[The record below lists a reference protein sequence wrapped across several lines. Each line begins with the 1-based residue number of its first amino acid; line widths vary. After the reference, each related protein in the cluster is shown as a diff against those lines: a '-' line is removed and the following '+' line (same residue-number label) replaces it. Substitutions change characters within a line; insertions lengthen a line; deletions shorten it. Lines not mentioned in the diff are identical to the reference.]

1 MSKTEGAFP
10 DLVFSVTAGR
20 MDDAVE
26 VCAQTEEDIICAWAR
41 QYPEKV
47 KVAFQDTDAVE
58 LCYKYATGGPLKVV
72 VAYRSEVLRHLQQST
87 KPLGFTQSNPRT

>member
-10 DLVFSVTAGR
+10 DLVFSVTDGR

-26 VCAQTEEDIICAWAR
+26 VHAQTEADIARQWAK

-47 KVAFQDTDAVE
+47 KAAFQDTDVVE
-58 LCYKYATGGPLKVV
+58 LSYKYATGGPIKVV
-72 VAYRSEVLRHLQQST
+72 LAYRSEILGYLQQST
-87 KPLGFTQSNPRT
+87 KPYGFTQ